1 MTRTT
6 PTASTAPLAL
16 VTTAPAPAAG
26 APGAV
31 LDDAAVELLAR
42 QLGQDPAVLRAQLL
56 GTTAAPLVRDHIEAY
71 LSMCTPRT
79 RNTYRTPLWRLRDGV
94 GPVCDQTCEPCLGDG
109 FVCRCR
115 CAACLG
121 SRVSVPALGD
131 ERVSAT
137 TYSEANVR
145 ALAAVSRRMAVK
157 KGIVDNR
164 RRAGRGQVAKNGDG
178 YGAEEN
184 AVGALRSLFED
195 AKQHTGGV
203 NHAKDVRK
211 PRRTGKERRPMHAFE
226 LVELHYVTSVG
237 GNDPDLDTLILDYGI
252 ATGSR
257 REGVYTLTVGQLH
270 RDRQV
275 IDLRDKYKRKQ
286 PSPVALE
293 LLDRLLA
300 HAKERGGRQC
310 DPASRFYRPDAP
322 VFWYRTKSGCRPLT
336 ERRIDYLIGRWQ
348 RELAWAN
355 AEQLGFHHIRHT
367 MAAFLATMYG
377 PQYKKR
383 YLRHADGSVTDG
395 YGVCTF
401 EELARAMS
409 DLLDFEHPLVH
420 GVDDRRKETMR
431 RLGLSDDD

>member
-1 MTRTT
+1 MTTH
-6 PTASTAPLAL
+6 PDPAPL
-16 VTTAPAPAAG
+16 PADGGRA
-26 APGAV
+26 
-31 LDDAAVELLAR
+31 LDDEAIALLAR
-42 QLGQDPAVLRAQLL
+42 QLGQDPAELRAQLL
-56 GTTAAPLVRDHIEAY
+56 GTAAAPLVRDHIEDY
-71 LSMCTPRT
+71 LKRCSKRT
-79 RNTYRTPLWRLRDGV
+79 RGTYATALRRLRDGV
-94 GPVCDQTCEPCLGDG
+94 GAVCDQTCEPCLGAG
-109 FVCRCR
+109 FTCRCN
-115 CAACLG
+115 CAACRS

-131 ERVSAT
+131 QRVSAAS
-137 TYSEANVR
+137 YCKANVL
-145 ALAAVSRRMAVK
+145 ALAVVSRRMAVK

-164 RRAGRGQVAKNGDG
+164 RRANRGQVAKNGDG

-184 AVGALRSLFED
+184 AVGALRSLFKD

-203 NHAKDVRK
+203 NHAEDVPK

-226 LVELHYVTSVG
+226 LVELHYVTSIG

-286 PSPVALE
+286 PAPVALD

-310 DPASRFYRPDAP
+310 DPESRYFRPDAP
-322 VFWYRTKSGCRPLT
+322 VFWYRTKARCRPLT
-336 ERRIDYLIGRWQ
+336 ERRIDYLSGRWQ

-377 PQYKKR
+377 PQFKKR

-420 GVDDRRKETMR
+420 GVDDRRKQTLR
-431 RLGLSDDD
+431 RLGMSDDD